1 MTARPREGIG
11 RLNARTWRRVR
22 GWAGV
27 VLGLGLLAAGGCA
40 MANGKVIAYDVFL
53 IPGDGLRPLVQ
64 TLARQLSAQ
73 GLHPLY
79 AQGYL
84 PHVTLYLTDYP
95 SGRLPEIERRV
106 RALAAHEPGFDMRLG
121 RIVATPSHW
130 LLLQVGVNRRMRRL
144 ADAVTRAL
152 DPLRVSHPPM
162 PGWVRAYPEKQ
173 AVFRRW
179 GSPNVFA
186 QFQPHLTLLTPAD
199 PARIASFMR
208 GPGGHFAGGRIRAVG
223 IGIAEV
229 DAHGQAHRVLLRV
242 PFAP

>member
-1 MTARPREGIG
+1 MRY
-11 RLNARTWRRVR
+11 WRAFAHGLLWFGFAGMAQAAGQVR
-22 GWAGV
+22 G
-27 VLGLGLLAAGGCA
+27 
-40 MANGKVIAYDVFL
+40 YDVFL
-53 IPGDGLRPLVQ
+53 IPGPELRPVIGG
-64 TLARQLSAQ
+64 LARQLEAH
-73 GLHPLY
+73 GLKPLY
-79 AQGYL
+79 ARGYL

-106 RALAAHEPGFDMRLG
+106 RALAAREPVFDMRLG

-130 LLLQVGVNRRMRRL
+130 LLLEVGVNRRMQHL

-152 DPLRVSHPPM
+152 DPLRVPHPPM

-199 PARIASFMR
+199 PARIAAFMR
-208 GPGGHFAGGRIRAVG
+208 GPGGRFAGGRIRAEG

-229 DAHGQAHRVLLRV
+229 DAHGQARRILARF
-242 PFAP
+242 PFAR